1 VVIHGCVPGI
11 EAYLLFQSITSL
23 VNSDKLFYL
32 VLTLGL
38 AVPITSV
45 AALLPYSL
53 LTGAEVFL
61 RRYPEGTV
69 CMLTYKSPFQWVQ
82 LAPLVGFLIF
92 NIIVTTLAV
101 RAAYKSAAFRCSLK
115 TMSPIIIP

>member
-1 VVIHGCVPGI
+1 MLACFPGI

-23 VNSDKLFYL
+23 VSSDKLFYII
-32 VLTLGL
+32 LTIGL

-61 RRYPEGTV
+61 RRYPEGAV
-69 CMLTYKSPFQWVQ
+69 CMLTYESPFEWVQ
-82 LAPLVGFLIF
+82 LAPLAAVLLF
-92 NIIVTTLAV
+92 NIVVTTLAV
-101 RAAYKSAAFRCSLK
+101 RAAYKSAAFR
-115 TMSPIIIP
+115 

>member
-1 VVIHGCVPGI
+1 MHACVPGI

-38 AVPITSV
+38 GVPITSV
-45 AALLPYSL
+45 AVLLPYSL

-61 RRYPEGTV
+61 RQYPDGAV

-82 LAPLVGFLIF
+82 LAPMVGVLLF

-101 RAAYKSAAFRCSLK
+101 RAAYKSAVFR
-115 TMSPIIIP
+115 